1 MRVTGSETHGI
12 RLASSPGS
20 LIPSDS
26 YAVIP
31 SDSEGSRHRQ
41 AYETGTES
49 HGISASS
56 PGSLVAHAPRDD
68 GLILCTAIPS
78 DSEGSRHRQAYET
91 GTAIH
96 GIRRVSSPGSLVAHA
111 PRDDGLMLYTVIP
124 SDSEGSRTRQAYE
137 TGTAIHGIRR
147 ESSSGSKTPRSR
159 EALPIAGDLPLV
171 DGSVATLLR
180 MTAVLL

>member
-1 MRVTGSETHGI
+1 VRVTGSETHGI

-49 HGISASS
+49 HGISA
-56 PGSLVAHAPRDD
+56 
-68 GLILCTAIPS
+68 
-78 DSEGSRHRQAYET
+78 
-91 GTAIH
+91 
-96 GIRRVSSPGSLVAHA
+96 SSPGSLVAHA